1 MGCTRTSFDI
11 ALGGESIKEMQNT
24 TGCKINVSQPTG
36 RDIERE
42 IGLVGTRHA
51 IDMAKR
57 AVMEKVDAVV
67 SGKGGLDRT
76 ARADADR
83 VNQDSRNR
91 SHGRDGRQDDPYGGG
106 GAGFPR
112 GQPQAYPPSGTGPQ
126 QPSAPPAGGE
136 DPYAAY
142 GGYNN
147 YVAMWYAAMAQQ
159 QQQQQGTGEQA
170 GPPGAR

>member
-1 MGCTRTSFDI
+1 
-11 ALGGESIKEMQNT
+11 MQNS
-24 TGCKINVSQPTG
+24 TGCKINVSQPVG

-51 IDMAKR
+51 VEMAKR
-57 AVMEKVDAVV
+57 AIMDKVDAVV
-67 SGKGGLDRT
+67 SPE
-76 ARADADR
+76 RALGSSNGDTDAVD
-83 VNQDSRNR
+83 QDSRNR
-91 SHGRDGRQDDPYGGG
+91 SQGRDNRPDDSYGSSGYSQTQ
-106 GAGFPR
+106 
-112 GQPQAYPPSGTGPQ
+112 QPSYSQSGTGPQ
-126 QPSAPPAGGE
+126 QPAAPSAGGE

-159 QQQQQGTGEQA
+159 QQQGAGEQA